1 VGGWGVGV
9 GAGGGGGGG
18 GGAGGGGGGGRGGGV
33 LAGGWGGGC
42 GVAGGG
48 EGMGIV
54 TSAAR
59 EAGVTIPL
67 GAVVAQLVAAMVAR
81 GDGGL
86 DHSGLL
92 KLVQELSGHAG

>member
-1 VGGWGVGV
+1 LASTSTGWRTSGEYTRCARAARIGNGV
-9 GAGGGGGGG
+9 GA
-18 GGAGGGGGGGRGGGV
+18 
-33 LAGGWGGGC
+33 
-42 GVAGGG
+42 
-48 EGMGIV
+48 
-54 TSAAR
+54 AAR

-92 KLVQELSGHAG
+92 KLVEELSGRNG